1 MRPGWGSLLPEA
13 SPILGQADR
22 NLRIALRWAN
32 RLLVLRFVL
41 TLVGALVLAF
51 TSVEEEVGTFY
62 AYTEG
67 TDPSSATP

>member
-1 MRPGWGSLLPEA
+1 
-13 SPILGQADR
+13 LGQADR

-32 RLLVLRFVL
+32 GLLVLRFVL

-62 AYTEG
+62 ASTED
-67 TDPSSATP
+67 TDPLSATP